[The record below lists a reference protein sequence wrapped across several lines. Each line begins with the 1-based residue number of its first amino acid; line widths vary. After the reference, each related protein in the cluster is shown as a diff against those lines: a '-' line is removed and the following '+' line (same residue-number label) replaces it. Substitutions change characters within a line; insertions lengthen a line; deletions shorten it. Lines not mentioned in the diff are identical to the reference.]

1 MSNYQEWHMVDKQ
14 ELGKDF
20 VFPNL
25 PHLID
30 GELILSETKAIEEYI
45 AHRSGKTELLG
56 KTLKDQA

>member
-1 MSNYQEWHMVDKQ
+1 
-14 ELGKDF
+14 LGKDF

-30 GELILSETKAIEEYI
+30 GELKLSETKAIEEYI